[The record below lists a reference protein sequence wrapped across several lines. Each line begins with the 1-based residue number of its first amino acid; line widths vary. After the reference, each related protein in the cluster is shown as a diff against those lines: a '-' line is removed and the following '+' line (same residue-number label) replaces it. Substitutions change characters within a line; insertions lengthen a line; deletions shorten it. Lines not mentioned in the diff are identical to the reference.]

1 MTDPVTLHRLDPA
14 QRPPDTVEAWLQA
27 LPGPAMLHVPGADR
41 RRARALVTLLHGNEP
56 SGLTALHAWWRAG
69 LPTPATDLLV
79 IIASVEAARTPPRFS
94 HRHRPGERDLNRCF
108 RAPWQDAPGRL
119 AQAIMAE
126 LVALGPEA
134 VLDLHNTSGP
144 SPAFAVSVLDDAR
157 HRAFA
162 SLFCDH
168 LIVTDLRLGALMDAA
183 EHLFPTLTVECGG
196 SGDPQADAH
205 AAQVIQRYAS
215 TDHLFGA
222 LPATDTLKV
231 FHNPVR
237 LELAQGAR
245 LSFDPADQADI
256 TLAADITR
264 HNFDLCRPGDVLAAL
279 GPNGLN
285 ALVARDHRGRPVL
298 QELFAEQEGNLTPR
312 QPLHLFMATARADIA
327 ASDCL
332 FYVAPAA
339 RQDVRQ

>member
-1 MTDPVTLHRLDPA
+1 MTDPLVLHRLDPA
-14 QRPPDTVEAWLQA
+14 RPPPASLEAWLEA
-27 LPGPAMLHVPGADR
+27 LPGPAMLQVPGADR
-41 RRARALVTLLHGNEP
+41 SRSRALVTLLHGNEP
-56 SGLTALHAWWRAG
+56 SGLRGLHTWWRAG
-69 LPTPATDLLV
+69 LATPATDLLV

-94 HRHRPGERDLNRCF
+94 HRHLPGERDLNRCF

-134 VLDLHNTSGP
+134 VLDLHNTSGR
-144 SPAFAVSVLDDAR
+144 SPPFAVSVLDDAR

-205 AAQVIQRYAS
+205 AAQVIHRYAAS
-215 TDHLFGA
+215 DNLFGA
-222 LPATDTLKV
+222 LPASDTLKV

-237 LELAQGAR
+237 VELAQGAR
-245 LSFDPADQADI
+245 LSFDPADQADV

-264 HNFDLCRPGDVLAAL
+264 HNFDLCRPGDTLAAL
-279 GPNGLN
+279 GTSGLA

-298 QELFAEQEGNLTPR
+298 GELFTSHDGALTPR
-312 QPLHLFMATARADIA
+312 QPLHLFMATGRADIA

-332 FYVAPAA
+332 FYVAPVS
-339 RQDVRQ
+339 DNKTS